1 MRRQKVVLFLSGL
14 VILTA
19 VLILP
24 QGLFAQEL
32 SYDGGSELGVWVMP
46 EAAKIFEAKTGK
58 KFKSISYVLGSGKG
72 LEAAMEGNIP
82 MAGVSRVLT
91 AEEKKKVYSQI
102 VGYDAIA
109 IYVNAKN
116 PVTNL
121 SKEQLKAIYK
131 GKITNWKEVGGK
143 DAKIIPV
150 TEALLDKGATLR
162 AFQDTVLDST
172 EFGPTIKE
180 VDRSHN
186 AAKYVGA
193 YEDAIGYASIAF
205 KNPKIRPISF
215 NNIKLSDENVRN
227 WKYTLSRPLNLV
239 TKEQPTGDLKKFFEF
254 ILSPEGQAIVS
265 KHFIPVKP

>member
-1 MRRQKVVLFLSGL
+1 MRKRMFEILSVSLLAVFMPQVVP
-14 VILTA
+14 A
-19 VLILP
+19 E
-24 QGLFAQEL
+24 EL
-32 SYDGGSELGVWVMP
+32 SYEGGSELGVWVMP
-46 EAAKIFEAKTGK
+46 EAAKIFEAKTGI
-58 KFKSISYVLGSGKG
+58 KFKSISYTLGSGKG

-109 IYVNAKN
+109 IYVNEKN

-131 GKITNWKEVGGK
+131 GKIANWKEVGGK

-150 TEALLDKGATLR
+150 TESLMGKGATIKT
-162 AFQDTVLDST
+162 FQDVVLDGT
-172 EFGPTIKE
+172 EFGTVKE

-186 AAKYVGA
+186 VAKYVGA
-193 YEDAIGYASIAF
+193 DEDAIGYASIAF

-215 NNIKLSDENVRN
+215 NNIEPSGENVRKG
-227 WKYTLSRPLNLV
+227 KYPLSRPLNLV

-254 ILSPEGQAIVS
+254 SLSPEGQAIVGRTYV
-265 KHFIPVKP
+265 PVK

>member
-1 MRRQKVVLFLSGL
+1 MNRKKKVSLLVLM
-14 VILTA
+14 A

-32 SYDGGSELGVWVMP
+32 SYDGGSELGVWVIP
-46 EAAKIFEAKTGK
+46 EAAKAFEAKTGI
-58 KFKSISYVLGSGKG
+58 KFKSISYGLGSGKG

-82 MAGVSRVLT
+82 MAGVSRALT
-91 AEEKKKVYSQI
+91 TEEKKKVYSQI

-109 IYVNAKN
+109 IYVNEKN

-131 GKITNWKEVGGK
+131 GKITNWKEVGGR

-150 TEALLDKGATLR
+150 TESLTAKGATLKT
-162 AFQDTVLDST
+162 FQDVVLDGA
-172 EFGPTIKE
+172 EFGTITE

-186 AAKYVGA
+186 VAKYVAA
-193 YEDAIGYASIAF
+193 YENAIGYASLAF
-205 KNPKIRPISF
+205 KSPAIKTISF
-215 NNIKLSDENVRN
+215 NNIEPSGENVRKG
-227 WKYTLSRPLNLV
+227 KYPLSRPLNLV

-254 ILSPEGQAIVS
+254 ILSPEGQAIVGRTYV
-265 KHFIPVKP
+265 PVK